1 MSQCIRELTL
11 NLGDD
16 TEEGSVYK
24 RLAARGIIR
33 RNDKYLAIY
42 GKYGDYKF
50 PGGGREAGEE
60 LADTLIREVQE
71 ETGCRVIPETIGDHI
86 LVHERRKGNP
96 EDWLE
101 MDSWYYFCDVEE
113 AMYERSLDDYE
124 REYGYRVVWAA
135 LEEMIRKN
143 ETADVEKTPW
153 SVREAMVMR
162 ELAGMEERDLFKSGR

>member
-1 MSQCIRELTL
+1 MSQCIRELTP

-71 ETGCRVIPETIGDHI
+71 ETGYRMIPESIGDHI
-86 LVHERRKGNP
+86 LVHER
-96 EDWLE
+96 
-101 MDSWYYFCDVEE
+101 
-113 AMYERSLDDYE
+113 
-124 REYGYRVVWAA
+124 
-135 LEEMIRKN
+135 
-143 ETADVEKTPW
+143 
-153 SVREAMVMR
+153 
-162 ELAGMEERDLFKSGR
+162 